1 MGKSERLH
9 SFCCDT
15 HTRTQKSKY
24 VRSYMQKQTHMCLN
38 AHLHTNEWRPLTHGH
53 IFLTR
58 THVHALSLHE
68 TRVNYHVKLPLY
80 PHTHTHTHTLLSNP
94 PTPLCTPCLMSP
106 FTLLYNTPGS
116 LKGTTSHSSFTGPYI
131 HNTIMFA
138 RRWPEKKEPCWYTC
152 SSETS
157 VWETSP
163 WRSERTCGSYPM
175 ARC

>member
-15 HTRTQKSKY
+15 HAHAEKQINALIHAETNTHVLELAPTHKLVTLSHTLPHFSHTHTRTCS
-24 VRSYMQKQTHMCLN
+24 LAPWN
-38 AHLHTNEWRPLTHGH
+38 
-53 IFLTR
+53 TR
-58 THVHALSLHE
+58 
-68 TRVNYHVKLPLY
+68 NYHVKLPLY
-80 PHTHTHTHTLLSNP
+80 PHTHTLLSNP

-138 RRWPEKKEPCWYTC
+138 RRWPEKKEPRWYTC